1 MAQAKSKMT
10 PLLRWE
16 WLVGLSPVAATILA
30 YGALANPAL
39 EGAAIGFTA
48 GALDGLCAAGLPAFW
63 CRVPKPVTLL
73 AAVQFLAFL
82 WFILASAY
90 MFWRVRFAPG
100 YPKPAAYVPGSAS
113 LFEMAS
119 WGAIWLFM
127 LIGGQIFPYRGQPLA
142 EPSLLFAMLGL
153 SLAVLSLRMLAVALR
168 FRT

>member
-1 MAQAKSKMT
+1 MPQAKSKMM

-16 WLVGLSPVAATILA
+16 WMVGLSPIVATVLA
-30 YGALANPAL
+30 YLALTKLPL

-48 GALDGLCAAGLPAFW
+48 ATLDGLCAAGLPVFW

-73 AAVQFLAFL
+73 AAVQFLTFL

-90 MFWRVRFAPG
+90 LFWRVRFTPG
-100 YPKPAAYVPGSAS
+100 YPKPPAYIPGSAS

-119 WGAIWLFM
+119 WGGIWLFM
-127 LIGGQIFPYRGQPLA
+127 LIGGQIFPYRGAALA

-153 SLAVLSLRMLAVALR
+153 CLALLSLRMLAVSLR

>member
-16 WLVGLSPVAATILA
+16 WMVGLSPVVATILA
-30 YGALANPAL
+30 YLALTNLAL
-39 EGAAIGFTA
+39 EGPAVGFTA
-48 GALDGLCAAGLPAFW
+48 GTLDGLCATGLPALW

-90 MFWRVRFAPG
+90 MFWRVRFAPN
-100 YPKPAAYVPGSAS
+100 YEKPPAYTPGSAS

-119 WGAIWLFM
+119 WGGIWLFM

-153 SLAVLSLRMLAVALR
+153 SLALLSLRMLAVALR